1 MDFTATVEAT
11 TDVGPDTVAVSLT
24 APPAFDAKPG
34 QFVKLSATL
43 DGESVSRFYTVSSPD
58 TDGTFETTVGLD
70 DGDDEDGEDGD
81 DGDDEKASDDGAE
94 DDDPDFAEY
103 LVAREVGDEIDVSGP
118 FGDQFYESEARAVVL
133 AGGPGVGPAVAIA
146 ERALAAGNEAA
157 VVYRSDAPAHTDRLD
172 ALHERGVSVTVTDG
186 EIGAAVADAVRGAD
200 GERAF
205 VYGFAE
211 FVADAEAAL
220 SAAGYDVDDAK
231 VENFG

>member
-11 TDVGPDTVAVSLT
+11 ADVGPDTVAVSLT
-24 APPAFDAKPG
+24 APPEFDAKPG

-58 TDGTFETTVGLD
+58 TDATFETTVGLD
-70 DGDDEDGEDGD
+70 DDGDGGDGD
-81 DGDDEKASDDGAE
+81 DGDEDEEASDDGDG
-94 DDDPDFAEY
+94 DDSPDFAEY

-146 ERALAAGNEAA
+146 ERALAADNEAA

-172 ALHERGVSVTVTDG
+172 ALRERGVSVTVTDG
-186 EIGAAVADAVRGAD
+186 EIDATVADAVRGAD

>member
-11 TDVGPDTVAVSLT
+11 ADVGPDTVTVSLT

-34 QFVKLSATL
+34 QFVKLSATV

-70 DGDDEDGEDGD
+70 DGEDEA
-81 DGDDEKASDDGAE
+81 DEESDAAE
-94 DDDPDFAEY
+94 DDPDFAEY

-118 FGDQFYESEARAVVL
+118 FGDQFYEGEARAIVL

-157 VVYRSDAPAHTDRLD
+157 VVYRSDAPAHADRLD
-172 ALHERGVSVTVTDG
+172 ALRDRGVSVTVTDG
-186 EIGAAVADAVRGAD
+186 EIGDTVDDAVRGVE

-205 VYGFAE
+205 VYGFAD
-211 FVADAEAAL
+211 FVADSEDAL
-220 SAAGYDVDDAK
+220 AAAGYDTDDAK